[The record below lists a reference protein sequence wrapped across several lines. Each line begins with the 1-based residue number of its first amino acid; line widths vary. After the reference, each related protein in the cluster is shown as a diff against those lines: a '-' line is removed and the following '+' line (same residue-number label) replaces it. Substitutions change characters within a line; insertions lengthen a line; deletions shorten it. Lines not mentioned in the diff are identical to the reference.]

1 MAGEGAEVPW
11 PAMLQLFDTAKGA
24 VAPVELREPGRVSMY
39 VCGPTVY
46 GPPHLGHGRFSLV
59 FDVLRRYLAWTG
71 LDVTYVSNITDIDDK
86 IIQRAQDEDRDWR
99 DITQRCEAVWYRAM
113 DALNVRR
120 PDQDPHAT
128 AYVEHMVALIG
139 RLVDRAAAYETSDGV
154 YFLSETVDDYGLLA
168 RQPLES
174 LKAGARVEGSDEKRS
189 PVDFALWK
197 KAKPGE
203 PSWPSPW
210 GEGRPGWHTE
220 CVVMSLDLLGEDF
233 DLHGGGQDLAFP
245 HHENERAQAVADGRR
260 FARTWVHNGFVEV
273 EGTKMSKS
281 LGNVSNLLDLVEQ
294 YDPRAYRLLV
304 LRSHYRSPID
314 VTDDT
319 LRDAEAA
326 LARLDA
332 FARRVAAAEDLGT
345 HEPDPE
351 ALARFRAAMDD
362 DLQTPTAT
370 GLLFDLVRRANSAL
384 DAGDTAA
391 AGPLAAAATEIA
403 GALGLELHAEAE
415 GGVPA
420 EVLDWA
426 AERDA
431 ARVAK
436 DWTRADAL
444 RDRIVAAG
452 YVVEDTPTGAVVR
465 PA

>member
-1 MAGEGAEVPW
+1 
-11 PAMLQLFDTAKGA
+11 MLQLFDTAKGA
-24 VAPVELREPGRVSMY
+24 VAPVQLREPGKVSMY

-99 DITQRCEAVWYRAM
+99 DITQRCETVWYRAM

-168 RQPLES
+168 RQPLDS

-220 CVVMSLDLLGEDF
+220 CVVMALDLLGEDF

-281 LGNVSNLLDLVEQ
+281 LGNVSNLLDLVKQ

-332 FARRVAAAEDLGT
+332 FARRVAAAADLGAAA
-345 HEPDPE
+345 PDPE

-362 DLQTPTAT
+362 DLQTPAAT
-370 GLLFDLVRRANSAL
+370 GLLFDLVRRANVAL
-384 DAGDTAA
+384 DAGDAA
-391 AGPLAAAATEIA
+391 AAAPLAAAATEIA
-403 GALGLELHAEAE
+403 GALGLDLHAEAAGE
-415 GGVPA
+415 VPA
-420 EVLDWA
+420 DVLGWA

-431 ARVAK
+431 ARAAK
-436 DWTRADAL
+436 DWSRADAL
-444 RDRIVAAG
+444 RDQIVGAG
-452 YVVEDTPTGAVVR
+452 YVVEDTPAGAVVR